1 MGSILVTAKK
11 VQLSNW
17 ESEDPYLCEKFS
29 RCCFLLRA
37 KHIFPHLSS
46 HSSIKT
52 VSILNFAF
60 DFLCKDSD
68 QENYSAYSDAV
79 DLYIISSFIMW
90 REVGWHI
97 LLSPSVAQLICWPWV
112 RSLRDHGMKFWLINI
127 FQCNYRLIFFFFFF
141 FTWTSDRWCVC
152 YIVFSLSFLFC
163 CVWACKYAIP
173 LAYFYSTSG
182 REWRTHL
189 CQICNELSN
198 LPLFLLMFYHLDRGW
213 YCIW

>member
-79 DLYIISSFIMW
+79 DLYIISSFIM
-90 REVGWHI
+90 
-97 LLSPSVAQLICWPWV
+97 
-112 RSLRDHGMKFWLINI
+112 
-127 FQCNYRLIFFFFFF
+127 
-141 FTWTSDRWCVC
+141 
-152 YIVFSLSFLFC
+152 
-163 CVWACKYAIP
+163 
-173 LAYFYSTSG
+173 
-182 REWRTHL
+182 
-189 CQICNELSN
+189 
-198 LPLFLLMFYHLDRGW
+198 
-213 YCIW
+213 